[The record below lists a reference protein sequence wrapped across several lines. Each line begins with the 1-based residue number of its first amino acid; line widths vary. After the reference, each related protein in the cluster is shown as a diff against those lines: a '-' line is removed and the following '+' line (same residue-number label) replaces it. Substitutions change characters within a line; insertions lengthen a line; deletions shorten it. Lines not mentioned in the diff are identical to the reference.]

1 MSNAVVMVDISD
13 IFISEAFRKSPP
25 RQEKIDKNIA
35 YYKEHSTIDEPLK
48 LLQDNRLVDGYA
60 RYVAAKECGA
70 ASLPCIILQP
80 FRFIK
85 GYHVQ
90 GEKIYTWKFKGMDI
104 KEGDVVLVECMIQG
118 RIKHKPITVTEVYD
132 SHEEDIFK
140 IRNVVRVLQKGIE

>member
-1 MSNAVVMVDISD
+1 MNNAVVMVDISD
-13 IFISEAFRKSPP
+13 ILISEAFKKSPP

-60 RYVAAKECGA
+60 KYVAAKECGA
-70 ASLPCIILQP
+70 TSLPCIILQP

-85 GYHVQ
+85 GCHVQ
-90 GEKIYTWKFKGMDI
+90 NEKIYTWKFKGMDI

-118 RIKHKPITVTEVYD
+118 RIKHKPVTVTEVYN
-132 SHEEDIFK
+132 SREEDIFK
-140 IRNVVRVLQKGIE
+140 IRNVVRVLQKGTE